1 MGDLIMKLKWMALLG
16 FGLVMHQTYAAQPI
30 VIDNQQ
36 LGQPP
41 AAAKPDAQA
50 QQPSAVDSSDAARE
64 RARTGARVSP
74 REKAALARAAVGD
87 SNRPEGLNFLAANK
101 AKKGVVVLPSGVQY
115 KILRVGKGK
124 KPKEENTI
132 MCRFKG
138 TLTDGTTFDKTDEKK
153 PSPLNVSGFLPGLKE
168 AVKLM
173 PSGSKW
179 EIVIP
184 SELAYGAH
192 GNRGVGANA
201 VVIYQMEIVGIK

>member
-1 MGDLIMKLKWMALLG
+1 MKLKWIALLG
-16 FGLVMHQTYAAQPI
+16 LGLAMNQAYAAQPI

-41 AAAKPDAQA
+41 AAAKPDAQQA
-50 QQPSAVDSSDAARE
+50 QQPSATDSSEAARE
-64 RARTGARVSP
+64 RARTGARISP
-74 REKAALARAAVGD
+74 REKAALARAATGD
-87 SNRPEGLNFLAANK
+87 SNKQESVSFLAANK

-124 KPKEENTI
+124 KPKEDSTI
-132 MCRFKG
+132 MCRYKG
-138 TLTDGTTFDKTDEKK
+138 TLTDGATFDKTDEKK

-184 SELAYGAH
+184 PSLAYGAQ
-192 GNRGVGANA
+192 GNRGVGPNA
-201 VVIYQMEIVGIK
+201 VVIYQMEVVGIK